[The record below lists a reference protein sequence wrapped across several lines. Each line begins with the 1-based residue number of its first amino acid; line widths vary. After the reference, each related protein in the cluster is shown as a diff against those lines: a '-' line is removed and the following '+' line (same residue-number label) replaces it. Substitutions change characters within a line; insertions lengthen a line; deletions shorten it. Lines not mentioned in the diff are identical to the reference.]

1 MLHIGRG
8 HYFQWSEQHELQL
21 WGTSDF
27 LPGCVT
33 KFISFKADLH
43 NPSSGVWFSV
53 EARLLQTKRGNTCTQ
68 SWVFNLRF
76 TLKFDILLDNRHAI
90 SWVGLGSGLPTHVGM
105 NVSVNGCLSLCLICP
120 GLCICAPH
128 LSPYG
133 SWEKL
138 QPPRAPYKDKQTR
151 KDGWIP

>member
-1 MLHIGRG
+1 M
-8 HYFQWSEQHELQL
+8 
-21 WGTSDF
+21 
-27 LPGCVT
+27 T
-33 KFISFKADLH
+33 KFILFKADLH

-68 SWVFNLRF
+68 SWVFKLRF

-105 NVSVNGCLSLCLICP
+105 NVSVNGCLFLCLICP
-120 GLCICAPH
+120 GLCLCAPH